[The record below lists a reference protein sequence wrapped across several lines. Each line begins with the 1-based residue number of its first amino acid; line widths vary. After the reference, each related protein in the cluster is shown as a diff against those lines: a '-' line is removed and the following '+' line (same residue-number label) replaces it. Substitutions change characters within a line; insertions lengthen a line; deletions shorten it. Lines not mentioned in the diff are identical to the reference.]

1 MLPEKSTPVTLP
13 LLLSAT
19 EMFSSSSTSS
29 GVFEEEGGLGTGLEG
44 HEVEGDQD
52 DLRFEEDLLAGLSK
66 NLSSI
71 DPSGN

>member
-1 MLPEKSTPVTLP
+1 MSTLVTLL
-13 LLLSAT
+13 LLLSTT
-19 EMFSSSSTSS
+19 EIISSSSASS

-44 HEVEGDQD
+44 PEVEGDQD
-52 DLRFEEDLLAGLSK
+52 DLRFEEDLLVGLSK